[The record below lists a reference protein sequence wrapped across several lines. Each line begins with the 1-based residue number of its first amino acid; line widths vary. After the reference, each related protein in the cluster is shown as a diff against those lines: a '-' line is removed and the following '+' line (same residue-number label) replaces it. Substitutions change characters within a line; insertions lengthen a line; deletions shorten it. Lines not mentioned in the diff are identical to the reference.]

1 VAAPRT
7 SFPIDAF
14 LSQHNNHL
22 KFHSWLHRA
31 RKLRRAND
39 TIILSV
45 YDLIVPLQDEVASDG
60 ILAITL
66 DDIVEILGCDNVKI
80 EREETK

>member
-1 VAAPRT
+1 
-7 SFPIDAF
+7 
-14 LSQHNNHL
+14 
-22 KFHSWLHRA
+22 
-31 RKLRRAND
+31 
-39 TIILSV
+39 V